1 MTLGLTAPAE
11 IRWPATTTAITRRS
25 TAQTLAEL
33 SASAFVGAE
42 LHAAIDKFAIVR
54 EQDARLQ
61 ASLVSGIRDT
71 RTISNACPSSWW
83 TSMTTLERAIKTSR
97 LGPKTPVS
105 ALTWRPRIPN
115 FREQMRNG
123 DPVDDKTDGHRRPR
137 GPQPRPCRNG
147 HLTLNREPHVDYADR
162 QPAITLVPRQA
173 TTNQGFGR
181 GRLVQ
186 RYLNLLEASLTGMLF
201 EDTPCDPWSDGTFD
215 PNRRLLGRDWPSLS
229 FTMIGGVRM
238 RNLRYACETVLL
250 DGVDGDFIETGV
262 WRGGACILMRAILE
276 AYGDTIRRVF
286 VADSFAGLPPPDVEN
301 FPADAGDRHHTHTQ
315 LQVSRADVEDN
326 FRRFGLLDER
336 VVFLEGWFKDTL
348 PDAPIDQLA
357 VLRLDGDMYEST
369 IEALDALYHKVSFGG
384 FLIVDDY
391 FLPACAKAVNDFR
404 ERYGITSPIL
414 PIDGWGVYW
423 RVDHKPIQ

>member
-1 MTLGLTAPAE
+1 M
-11 IRWPATTTAITRRS
+11 
-25 TAQTLAEL
+25 
-33 SASAFVGAE
+33 
-42 LHAAIDKFAIVR
+42 
-54 EQDARLQ
+54 
-61 ASLVSGIRDT
+61 
-71 RTISNACPSSWW
+71 
-83 TSMTTLERAIKTSR
+83 
-97 LGPKTPVS
+97 
-105 ALTWRPRIPN
+105 
-115 FREQMRNG
+115 
-123 DPVDDKTDGHRRPR
+123 
-137 GPQPRPCRNG
+137 
-147 HLTLNREPHVDYADR
+147 DYADR

-201 EDTPCDPWSDGTFD
+201 EDTPCDPWSGGTFD

-276 AYGDTIRRVF
+276 AYGDTTRRVF

-384 FLIVDDY
+384 FLVVDDY

-423 RVDHKPIQ
+423 RVDHKPIR